1 MATFSLSRP
10 QSMYASDPQYATG
23 AEKARLALLGYK
35 ASGEQNT
42 FGKIM
47 SWQGGLGVAQNLMAR
62 NYTQKIGA
70 TDAWENV
77 KEDTDNR
84 VKKFGIQAG
93 AALMAAGGILAA
105 PAIGGVLGGAGA
117 AGAAGTTAAAAG
129 STAALGGVAG
139 AAGGASAAATAAA
152 GATGAAGIAGAAGAG
167 STALTAGTQLFT
179 KGLGMTSNF
188 AGMLAFDQDD
198 GTTQYDGTTQD
209 DSNYIYR

>member
-10 QSMYASDPQYATG
+10 QSMYATEPQYATG
-23 AEKARLALLGYK
+23 AEKAGLAFRGYK
-35 ASGEQNT
+35 ATGEQNT

-47 SWQGGLGVAQNLMAR
+47 SWTPALGLAQNAMAR
-62 NYTQKIGA
+62 NYAQRIGA
-70 TDAWENV
+70 TDTWENV

-84 VKKFGIQAG
+84 LMKQGVLVGG
-93 AALMAAGGILAA
+93 GLMAAGGILAA

-198 GTTQYDGTTQD
+198 GTTQD

>member
-1 MATFSLSRP
+1 MAVFSLSRP
-10 QSMYASDPQYATG
+10 QSMYATDPQYATG

-35 ASGEQNT
+35 ASGEQNA
-42 FGKIM
+42 FGKFM
-47 SWQGGLGVAQNLMAR
+47 SWQGPLGVAQNIMAR
-62 NYTQKIGA
+62 NYTKKIGA

-84 VKKFGIQAG
+84 IKKLGIQAG
-93 AALMAAGGILAA
+93 ATLMAAGGIVAA
-105 PAIGGVLGGAGA
+105 PALAGAAGAGA
-117 AGAAGTTAAAAG
+117 AGATATAAG

-152 GATGAAGIAGAAGAG
+152 GATGAAKAAG
-167 STALTAGTQLFT
+167 STAALTAGTELF
-179 KGLGMTSNF
+179 KGGLGMTSNF

-198 GTTQYDGTTQD
+198 GTTD

>member
-1 MATFSLSRP
+1 MAVFSLSRP
-10 QSMYASDPQYATG
+10 QSMYAIDPQYATG

-42 FGKIM
+42 WGKIN
-47 SWQGGLGVAQNLMAR
+47 SWMPVSGLTQNLKAR
-62 NYTQKIGA
+62 NYAKKIGA
-70 TDAWENV
+70 TDTWENI

-84 VKKFGIQAG
+84 LMKQGVLAG
-93 AALMAAGGILAA
+93 AALMAAGGIVAA
-105 PAIGGVLGGAGA
+105 PALAGAAGAGA
-117 AGAAGTTAAAAG
+117 AGAGAAGAAAAAG

-152 GATGAAGIAGAAGAG
+152 GAAG
-167 STALTAGTQLFT
+167 STAALTAGTELF
-179 KGLGMTSNF
+179 KGGLNMTSNF

-198 GTTQYDGTTQD
+198 GTTD

>member
-1 MATFSLSRP
+1 MAVFSLSRP
-10 QSMYASDPQYATG
+10 QSMYAIDPQYATG

-42 FGKIM
+42 WGKIN
-47 SWQGGLGVAQNLMAR
+47 SWMPVSGLTQNLKAR
-62 NYTQKIGA
+62 NYAKKIGA
-70 TDAWENV
+70 TDTWENI

-84 VKKFGIQAG
+84 LMKQGVLAG
-93 AALMAAGGILAA
+93 AALMAAGGIVAA
-105 PAIGGVLGGAGA
+105 PALAGAAGAGA
-117 AGAAGTTAAAAG
+117 AGAGAAGAAAAAG

-152 GATGAAGIAGAAGAG
+152 GAAGAAGIAGAAGAAG
-167 STALTAGTQLFT
+167 STAALTAGTELF
-179 KGLGMTSNF
+179 KGGLNMTSNF

-198 GTTQYDGTTQD
+198 GTTD

>member
-188 AGMLAFDQDD
+188 AGMLAFDQNDR
-198 GTTQYDGTTQD
+198 TTD

>member
-1 MATFSLSRP
+1 MQLQYLIFVVNMAVFSLSRP
-10 QSMYASDPQYATG
+10 QSMYAVDPQYATG

-35 ASGEQNT
+35 ASGEQNA
-42 FGKIM
+42 FGKVM
-47 SWQGGLGVAQNLMAR
+47 SWMGPLGLAQNVMAR
-62 NYTQKIGA
+62 NYTKKIGA

-84 VKKFGIQAG
+84 VKKLGIQAG
-93 AALMAAGGILAA
+93 AALMAAGGIVAA
-105 PAIGGVLGGAGA
+105 PALAGAAGAGA
-117 AGAAGTTAAAAG
+117 AGAGAAGATATAAG

-152 GATGAAGIAGAAGAG
+152 GAAGAAGAG
-167 STALTAGTQLFT
+167 TAATIGTELF
-179 KGLGMTSNF
+179 KSGLGMTSNF

-198 GTTQYDGTTQD
+198 GTTD

>member
-1 MATFSLSRP
+1 MAVFSLSRP
-10 QSMYASDPQYATG
+10 QSMYATDPQYATG

-42 FGKIM
+42 WGKIN
-47 SWQGGLGVAQNLMAR
+47 SWMPVSGLTQNLRAR
-62 NYTQKIGA
+62 DYAERIGA
-70 TDAWENV
+70 TDTWENI

-84 VKKFGIQAG
+84 LMKQGVLVG
-93 AALMAAGGILAA
+93 ATLMAAGGILAA
-105 PAIGGVLGGAGA
+105 PAIGGALGGAGAGA
-117 AGAAGTTAAAAG
+117 AGAAGAAG

-167 STALTAGTQLFT
+167 STALTVGTELF
-179 KGLGMTSNF
+179 KGGLNMTSNF

-198 GTTQYDGTTQD
+198 GTTD

>member
-1 MATFSLSRP
+1 MAVFSLSRP
-10 QSMYASDPQYATG
+10 QSMYATEPQYATG
-23 AEKARLALLGYK
+23 AEKAGLAFRGYK
-35 ASGEQNT
+35 ATGEQNT

-47 SWQGGLGVAQNLMAR
+47 SWTPALGLAQNLMAR
-62 NYTQKIGA
+62 NYAQKIGA
-70 TDAWENV
+70 TDAWENI

-84 VKKFGIQAG
+84 LMKQGVLVG
-93 AALMAAGGILAA
+93 ATLMAAGGILAA
-105 PAIGGVLGGAGA
+105 PAIGGALGGAGAGA
-117 AGAAGTTAAAAG
+117 AGAAGAAG

-167 STALTAGTQLFT
+167 STALTAGTELF
-179 KGLGMTSNF
+179 KGGLNMTSNF

-198 GTTQYDGTTQD
+198 GTTD